1 MSTEAAE
8 PRTSR
13 PRRRLVGALVVIA
26 VLAAVAVG
34 LYLGSRPLTSA
45 QPAPSPAGSAAEQ
58 EPAEEDAAGDAT
70 SPTLAGL
77 HVVLDPGHNG
87 GNAAAASEVSAPVDD
102 GRGARKACNTVGT
115 STASGYPEHAFTWDV
130 AGRARGLL
138 EAAGARVTLTRQDDT
153 GVGPCVDERGS
164 AAQAHDA
171 DLLVSIHADGSDDP
185 TVRGYFAIVSS
196 PPLNDAQGEPSRAL
210 AAALLDAL
218 GAAGFTPSPTYP
230 GALSERADLGTLNWA
245 ERPAVMLE
253 LAQMRNPADAVLIES
268 EDGRQRYAEAIAA
281 GVTAWSEDGAA
292 AP

>member
-1 MSTEAAE
+1 M
-8 PRTSR
+8 
-13 PRRRLVGALVVIA
+13 VIA

-34 LYLGSRPLTSA
+34 LYLGSRPLSTARPAAPPTGSA
-45 QPAPSPAGSAAEQ
+45 QSEQ
-58 EPAEEDAAGDAT
+58 EAAEEDTAGDAT
-70 SPTLAGL
+70 SPALAGL

-87 GNAAAASEVSAPVDD
+87 GNAAATSEITAPVDD

-130 AGRARGLL
+130 ADRARGLL
-138 EAAGARVTLTRQDDT
+138 EAAGAQVTLTRQDDA

-218 GAAGFTPSPTYP
+218 GAAGFTPSPAYP

-253 LAQMRNPADAVLIES
+253 LAQMRNPAEAALVES
-268 EDGRQRYAEAIAA
+268 EDGRQRYADAIVA
-281 GVTAWSEDGAA
+281 GVTAWAEDGATA
-292 AP
+292 S